1 MKFNI
6 DDYKGKYVMHCK
18 TKEEAED
25 FCRYLDSIGQ
35 KWEYGISYIRK
46 TFWNNWESET
56 AYDFNSADF
65 GRVSDYKNNGYK
77 ILEWSNFM
85 NDTKGNER
93 IDKVFDI
100 LGVEPFEEFFIADEE
115 YAGVKYYIDYD
126 LKIYAMRS
134 DSDFGIEEERSDI
147 IILDI
152 LKNKLKIQ
160 KINKP
165 TKKEQLAID
174 YAKTCGC
181 KYLTKNR
188 SGKISAFDTKPFKIG
203 SMWVCKGEGYTA
215 GLQIGIPISFIN
227 WDDEEPYYIGD

>member
-18 TKEEAED
+18 TEEEVRS
-25 FCRYLDSIGQ
+25 FCDYLRRA
-35 KWEYGISYIRK
+35 KNRK
-46 TFWNNWESET
+46 GYSVYSHIDLFKSKT
-56 AYDFNSADF
+56 AYNF
-65 GRVSDYKNNGYK
+65 NNGTVGDVDFYSSSGYTV
-77 ILEWSNFM
+77 LEWSNFM

-115 YAGVKYYIDYD
+115 YVGVKYYIDYD
-126 LKIYAMRS
+126 LKIYAMPS
-134 DSDFGIEEERSDI
+134 DSDFGMEEERSDI

-160 KINKP
+160 RIYKP

-174 YAKTCGC
+174 YARALGC
-181 KYLTKNR
+181 KWIAKDYEGWISGFTEKPHKSIKIWNTKN
-188 SGKISAFDTKPFKIG
+188 
-203 SMWVCKGEGYTA
+203 GELYP
-215 GLQIGIPISFIN
+215 INIPISFIH

>member
-6 DDYKGKYVMHCK
+6 DDYKGKYAMNCK

-35 KWEYGISYIRK
+35 KWKYGISLIRK

-126 LKIYAMRS
+126 LKIYAMPS
-134 DSDFGIEEERSDI
+134 DSDFGMEEERSDI

-160 KINKP
+160 RIYKP

-174 YAKTCGC
+174 YARALGC
-181 KYLTKNR
+181 KWIAKDYEGWISGFTEKPHKSIKIWNTKN
-188 SGKISAFDTKPFKIG
+188 GKIYPIN
-203 SMWVCKGEGYTA
+203 
-215 GLQIGIPISFIN
+215 IPISFIHWN
-227 WDDEEPYYIGD
+227 DEEPYYIGD

>member
-1 MKFNI
+1 MKFHI
-6 DDYKGKYVMHCK
+6 DDYKGKYAMHCG

-35 KWEYGISYIRK
+35 KWKYGISYIRK
-46 TFWNNWESET
+46 TFWNDWESET

-77 ILEWSNFM
+77 ILEWSKFM

-126 LKIYAMRS
+126 LKIYAMPS
-134 DSDFGIEEERSDI
+134 DSDFGMEEERSDI

-160 KINKP
+160 RIYKP

-174 YAKTCGC
+174 YARALGC
-181 KYLTKNR
+181 KWIAKDNGDLFY
-188 SGKISAFDTKPFKIG
+188 AFIEKPHKTTAV
-203 SMWVCKGEGYTA
+203 WEVENGEYYV
-215 GLQIGIPISFIN
+215 INIPISFIH
-227 WDDEEPYYIGD
+227 WDDEEPYYIGY

>member
-6 DDYKGKYVMHCK
+6 DDYKGKYAMHCK

-35 KWEYGISYIRK
+35 KWKYGVSYIRK

-85 NDTKGNER
+85 NDTKKKKER

-100 LGVEPFEEFFIADEE
+100 LGVKLNECFKIKGSIGL
-115 YAGVKYYIDYD
+115 YRIDD
-126 LKIYAMRS
+126 NLKLNCSALYNECVDRNSSNA
-134 DSDFGIEEERSDI
+134 I
-147 IILDI
+147 IIDI
-152 LKNKLKIQ
+152 LRGEKVI
-160 KINKP
+160 IPTP

-174 YAKTCGC
+174 YARALGC
-181 KYLTKNR
+181 KWIAKDKEDLFY
-188 SGKISAFDTKPFKIG
+188 AFTEKPHKTRTV
-203 SMWVCKGEGYTA
+203 WNVENGEFYV
-215 GLQIGIPISFIN
+215 INIPISFIH

>member
-6 DDYKGKYVMHCK
+6 DDYKGKYAMHCK

-35 KWEYGISYIRK
+35 KWKYGISYIRK

-77 ILEWSNFM
+77 ILVWSNFM

-126 LKIYAMRS
+126 LKIYAMPS
-134 DSDFGIEEERSDI
+134 DSDFEMEEERSDI

-160 KINKP
+160 RIYKP

-174 YAKTCGC
+174 YARALGC
-181 KYLTKNR
+181 KWIAKDDLGLISGFTEKPHKSIRIWNTKN
-188 SGKISAFDTKPFKIG
+188 
-203 SMWVCKGEGYTA
+203 GEIYP
-215 GLQIGIPISFIN
+215 INIPISFIR

>member
-18 TKEEAED
+18 TEEED
-25 FCRYLDSIGQ
+25 RSFCDYLSRARN
-35 KWEYGISYIRK
+35 RK
-46 TFWNNWESET
+46 GHSVCSHIDLFKSKT
-56 AYDFNSADF
+56 AYNFNEGLVGDVDFYSSA
-65 GRVSDYKNNGYK
+65 GYTV
-77 ILEWSNFM
+77 LEWSNFM

-100 LGVEPFEEFFIADEE
+100 LGVEPFEEFLITNDE

-126 LKIYAMRS
+126 LKIYAMPS
-134 DSDFGIEEERSDI
+134 DSDFGMEEERSDI

-160 KINKP
+160 RIYKP

-174 YAKTCGC
+174 YARALGC
-181 KYLTKNR
+181 KWIAKDKDDLIY
-188 SGKISAFDTKPFKIG
+188 AFTEKPHKMTTI
-203 SMWVCKGEGYTA
+203 WTIENGENYEI
-215 GLQIGIPISFIN
+215 QIPISFIH

>member
-6 DDYKGKYVMHCK
+6 DDYKGKYAMHCK

-35 KWEYGISYIRK
+35 KWKYGISYIRK

-77 ILEWSNFM
+77 ILVWSNFM

-100 LGVEPFEEFFIADEE
+100 LGVEPFEEFIIADEE

-126 LKIYAMRS
+126 LKIYAMPS
-134 DSDFGIEEERSDI
+134 DSDFEMEEERSDI

-160 KINKP
+160 RIYKP

-174 YAKTCGC
+174 YARALGC
-181 KYLTKNR
+181 KWIAKDKEDLFYAFTEKPHKTRTVWNIEN
-188 SGKISAFDTKPFKIG
+188 GKFYVIN
-203 SMWVCKGEGYTA
+203 
-215 GLQIGIPISFIN
+215 IPISFIH
-227 WDDEEPYYIGD
+227 WDDDEPYYIGD